1 MISNRV
7 QILLEHHILI
17 DKLEEQRLADRA
29 FGSTKSGIAPFYA
42 EKYSKTGLQ
51 LWELYDINLKERLKQ
66 IYDKIN
72 NIIKSTYNADKIDYV
87 KVYDKLSQLSQKILP
102 YVKDTTKVLKE
113 AIKQNKHI
121 LLEGQLGS
129 LKDIDH
135 GIYPYVTSSSTLAGY
150 ACTGAGISPIDI
162 SEILAV
168 TKAYSSAVGEGPF
181 VSEIFGNEADQ
192 LRARGGD
199 AGEYGTTTNRPRR
212 VGYFDAIASKY
223 GVNIQGANKIAITCL
238 DVLAYMD
245 KIPVCVAYDIEGNK
259 TLDFP
264 TTNLLYKAKPVYEYL
279 QGFGNIRDVTD
290 YNDLPNAAK
299 EYVAFIEDF
308 IGVKV
313 SLISTGPSR
322 DAIIEI

>member
-1 MISNRV
+1 MLMVKAIVGANWGDEGKGKITDFFAKEADFTVRFQGGANAGHTIINNNGKFALHQLPSGVFYNNVTNIISNGCALNIESLLDELHRLESSDINCNLMISNRV

-199 AGEYGTTTNRPRR
+199 AG
-212 VGYFDAIASKY
+212 
-223 GVNIQGANKIAITCL
+223 
-238 DVLAYMD
+238 
-245 KIPVCVAYDIEGNK
+245 
-259 TLDFP
+259 
-264 TTNLLYKAKPVYEYL
+264 
-279 QGFGNIRDVTD
+279 
-290 YNDLPNAAK
+290 
-299 EYVAFIEDF
+299 
-308 IGVKV
+308 
-313 SLISTGPSR
+313 
-322 DAIIEI
+322 